1 MRKGFLFLILVSLS
15 FGLAAQESLSETD
28 KLASLCRV
36 WGFLKFYHPAVA
48 GGKYDWDQELL
59 NREPLLLSLKTK
71 EELSTFYLKWIRS
84 LGSLASY
91 PVSAF
96 DPAPGSITR
105 NLDQLWM
112 NDSTVFTDS
121 LSAVFKNIVKHRHI
135 GKSNY
140 VREFPIIGGVD
151 LVHGETLAVV
161 SPYPTPEIRL
171 LGLFRYWNT
180 VFYYYPYKYSIGMD
194 WNQELVQMIPKFR
207 GAADTLQYHL
217 AMLELSL
224 SINDSHAS
232 FTSNYIDRYWG
243 TKTPPFK
250 FKMVEGKLIVTG
262 FYDEALARCDDIRV
276 GDVIQFLE
284 GKPVEDFIIRKSKY
298 ISGSNAA
305 AKNRNFRLVL
315 LNGQTDSLRVTVIRN
330 NISTEKSIHRYLPS
344 FFKTAP
350 AEKTSWK
357 LLDPTTGYVNMGNL
371 NRRQVPKMMRMMA
384 KTEWL
389 ILDLRH
395 YPNNTY
401 PKVAE
406 YLNTE
411 KKAFASLMDPDYTYP
426 GVFKKRGEVYCEK
439 TNKSPYKGKVIVL
452 MDEYTQSQGE
462 FSCMAFQ
469 TAPHVIIIGSQTSG
483 ADGDMVFFAF
493 PGPYKAYMTGMGV
506 YYPDW
511 KETQHVGIK
520 ADIAVQPSLDGMSNG
535 KDEILD
541 RALQYIK
548 EQNK

>member
-1 MRKGFLFLILVSLS
+1 MRKGFLFLTLASLS
-15 FGLAAQESLSETD
+15 FGIAAQESLSETG
-28 KLASLCRV
+28 KLASLCKV
-36 WGFLKFYHPAVA
+36 WGFLKFYHPAVT

-59 NREPLLLSLKTK
+59 KREPLLLSLKTK
-71 EELSTFYLKWIRS
+71 DELSAFYLNWIGS
-84 LGSLASY
+84 LGSLAPY
-91 PVSAF
+91 PVSAV

-112 NDSTVFTDS
+112 SDSTLFTDS
-121 LSAVFKNIVKHRHI
+121 LSAAFKNIVIHRHT

-140 VREFPIIGGVD
+140 VREFPVIGGVD
-151 LVHGETLAVV
+151 LVHGENLAVV

-180 VFYYYPYKYSIGMD
+180 VCYYYPYKYAIGID
-194 WNQELVQMIPKFR
+194 WNQELIQMIPKFR
-207 GAADTLQYHL
+207 DAADTLQYHL

-243 TKTPPFK
+243 IKTPPFK
-250 FKMVEGKLIVTG
+250 FKLVEGKLIVTSLS
-262 FYDEALARCDDIRV
+262 DDALARRDDIRV
-276 GDVIQFLE
+276 GDIIQFLD
-284 GKPVEDFIIRKSKY
+284 GKPVEDFIIKKSKY

-305 AKNRNFRLVL
+305 VKNRNFRLVL
-315 LNGQTDSLRVTVIRN
+315 LNGQTDSLRVTVVRN
-330 NISTEKSIHRYLPS
+330 NISIEKTIHRYLS
-344 FFKTAP
+344 SAFKTAV
-350 AEKTSWK
+350 AEKTFWK
-357 LLDPTTGYVNMGNL
+357 LLDPTTGYVNMGDL
-371 NRRQVPKMMRMMA
+371 SRRQTPKMIRAMA

-401 PKVAE
+401 PKIAE

-411 KKAFASLMDPDYTYP
+411 KKAFALFMDPDYTYP
-426 GVFKKRGEVYCEK
+426 GVFKKREVVYCGK
-439 TNKSPYKGKVIVL
+439 TNKSPYQGKVILLV
-452 MDEYTQSQGE
+452 DEFTQSQGE

-469 TAPHVIIIGSQTSG
+469 TAPHVTVIGSQTAG

-520 ADIAVQPSLDGMSNG
+520 ADIAVQPSLDGLSKG
-535 KDEILD
+535 KDEILE